1 MTLSSLYK
9 QGSANAFNL
18 SYRGSKFC
26 HNNGKYESSPFPH
39 RIIMKTDIWDFLY
52 ALFYGA
58 FIFFSFQGRVVAPD
72 IIFADQYLRNRI
84 NTCVQER
91 RKTKKKKKRRFSW
104 FFSQPTL
111 LFYRFP
117 WTLVPRIK
125 SICGPLF
132 IERKSLIL
140 TRTPVAYVIFWT
152 PCINCI
158 LIQAWIV

>member
-84 NTCVQER
+84 NTCVQVR
-91 RKTKKKKKRRFSW
+91 RKTKKKKKKKILMI
-104 FFSQPTL
+104 FFSTYITFL
-111 LFYRFP
+111 
-117 WTLVPRIK
+117 
-125 SICGPLF
+125 SI
-132 IERKSLIL
+132 SLN
-140 TRTPVAYVIFWT
+140 
-152 PCINCI
+152 PCTSN
-158 LIQAWIV
+158 

>member
-58 FIFFSFQGRVVAPD
+58 FIFFSFFQGRVVAPD
-72 IIFADQYLRNRI
+72 ISFADQYLRNRI
-84 NTCVQER
+84 NTCVR
-91 RKTKKKKKRRFSW
+91 TSKNGGKKKKILMI
-104 FFSQPTL
+104 FFL
-111 LFYRFP
+111 NLHYFFIDF
-117 WTLVPRIK
+117 LE
-125 SICGPLF
+125 PLYLELRVF
-132 IERKSLIL
+132 
-140 TRTPVAYVIFWT
+140 AD
-152 PCINCI
+152 PC
-158 LIQAWIV
+158 L